1 MFKAEFFN
9 ATQWAHIN
17 NRMTKR
23 AFSCTAFVRI
33 IYVALKL
40 NDQLIG
46 TPHLAAQQKN
56 SFFLM
61 IFATSVVNWLMLLIK
76 E

>member
-1 MFKAEFFN
+1 
-9 ATQWAHIN
+9 
-17 NRMTKR
+17 MTKK
-23 AFSCTAFVRI
+23 AFSCTAFVRV

-46 TPHLAAQQKN
+46 TPHLAAQQKKERKKGLL
-56 SFFLM
+56 LM